1 MAEEPHKATSVA
13 NRSSGLLL
21 TNSCLLA
28 QSLTADVCMNKG
40 LLGKP
45 AGIAHNMCVY
55 LVDLKSLSGT
65 RECGVCKL
73 LILDESQCA
82 YFIRQGYNNYY
93 PSCADNWRL
102 GMSLCAR
109 AHVTC
114 NLASTR
120 VIASVIYKAYFFS

>member
-55 LVDLKSLSGT
+55 LVDLKHSVVHASAVFVSYSSLMKVNVHTSSDTDTITTT
-65 RECGVCKL
+65 RAAQVIGAWACH
-73 LILDESQCA
+73 
-82 YFIRQGYNNYY
+82 
-93 PSCADNWRL
+93 
-102 GMSLCAR
+102 CAR
-109 AHVTC
+109 ART
-114 NLASTR
+114 
-120 VIASVIYKAYFFS
+120 